1 MTSLTLQPMRVS
13 SGEGNEQGYLVL
25 MGERLVAVL
34 VYLAD
39 DYYEE
44 LAGRWYLEAGFGAV
58 DGPEHPVFADLD
70 EAQDWIKRRLRCEI
84 PTPVSRVH

>member
-1 MTSLTLQPMRVS
+1 MTSLTLQPIRVG
-13 SGEGNEQGYLVL
+13 SGEGDEQGYLVL
-25 MGERLVAVL
+25 MGDRLVAVL

-39 DYYEE
+39 EHYEE

-70 EAQDWIKRRLRCEI
+70 EAQDWIKRRLRREI
-84 PTPVSRVH
+84 STPSGCVH